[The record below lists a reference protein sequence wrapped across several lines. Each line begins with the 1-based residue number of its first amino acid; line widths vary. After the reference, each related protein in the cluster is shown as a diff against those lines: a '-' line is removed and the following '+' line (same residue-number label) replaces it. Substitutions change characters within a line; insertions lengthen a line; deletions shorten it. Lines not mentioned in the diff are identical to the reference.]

1 MGANLAQNL
10 HLEQAASTEPR
21 GLVFDLRKYSVH
33 DGPGIRTTVFLKG
46 CPLSCWWCHNPE
58 SQSAKPEMTLRSAR
72 CIGCMSC
79 VEACPTGALTI
90 DQGRFSFSEA
100 DCNWCGLCADA
111 CPADAREVLG
121 RWMSVDQ
128 VLAKVER
135 DVPFYDESGG
145 GVTLSGGEPL
155 MQPAFTRAVLQA
167 CRQRDIHTA
176 LDTAGY
182 ARWETLDSIRP
193 HVNLFLFDLK
203 LMDDTLH
210 RKYTGVP
217 NRLILDNLHRLRES
231 GARVIL
237 RTPIV
242 PGITDGDDNL
252 RGIAQTAQQLGIERI
267 DILPYHHSAAAKYE
281 RLQRSY
287 ALPDV
292 RPPSDE
298 RMQQLAALFE
308 PFQIPVK
315 IGG

>member
-1 MGANLAQNL
+1 MGATLAENL
-10 HLEQAASTEPR
+10 HLKHSPSTELR

-46 CPLSCWWCHNPE
+46 CPLNCWWCHNPE
-58 SQSAKPEMTLRSAR
+58 SQSHKSEMTLRAAR
-72 CIGCMSC
+72 CIGCSAC
-79 VEACPTGALTI
+79 VEVCPTGALTI
-90 DQGRFSFSEA
+90 DQGRFSFNEA
-100 DCNWCGLCADA
+100 DCNWCGLCADS

-121 RWMSVDQ
+121 RWMSVEQ
-128 VLAKVER
+128 VMAEIER

-155 MQPAFTRAVLQA
+155 MQPDFTRVVLRA
-167 CRQRDIHTA
+167 CRQRELHTA

-182 ARWETLDSIRP
+182 ANWETLDSIRP
-193 HVNLFLFDLK
+193 YVNLFLFDLK
-203 LMDDTLH
+203 LVDDDLH
-210 RKYTGVP
+210 RKYTGVS
-217 NRLILDNLHRLRES
+217 NRLILDNLRRLRES

-237 RTPIV
+237 RTPVV
-242 PGITDGDDNL
+242 PGVTDGAVNL
-252 RGIAQTAQQLGIERI
+252 RGIAEIAQRLDIERV

>member
-1 MGANLAQNL
+1 MGANHAQNL
-10 HLEQAASTEPR
+10 HLEQTPSTSLR

-58 SQSAKPEMTLRSAR
+58 SQSAKPEMTLRPAR
-72 CIGCMSC
+72 CIGCSSC
-79 VEACPTGALTI
+79 VEVCPTGALTI
-90 DQGRFSFSEA
+90 EQGRFAFNEA

-121 RWMSVDQ
+121 RWMTVDQ
-128 VLAKVER
+128 VLAEVER

-155 MQPAFTRAVLQA
+155 MQPDFTRVVLQA
-167 CRQRDIHTA
+167 CRQHDIHTA

-193 HVNLFLFDLK
+193 YVNLFLFDLK
-203 LMDDTLH
+203 LMDDALH
-210 RKYTGVP
+210 RQYTGVP
-217 NRLILDNLHRLRES
+217 NHLILDNLRRLREN

-237 RTPIV
+237 RIPIV
-242 PGITDGDDNL
+242 PGITDSEDNL
-252 RGIAQTAQQLGIERI
+252 RGIAEIAQRLGIERV